1 MAAAGQP
8 EKLLDYSVKELE
20 KMVCTI
26 WLDFLYEDED
36 EDVDVLSDLKNK
48 YTIEYNDNC
57 MTLESFYYFIKK
69 QNFVLNK
76 IQFQTKKYTMNEPYF
91 LISDYREDERT
102 RYCKIYFTKY
112 EDKKTKIF
120 NFNIY
125 EDKKTKKIIIQD
137 VNNKEE
143 LISERIPFFIY
154 SFIYDNIDS
163 EEMKYHYIFS
173 HCKSFLEKIKIKIKI
188 KGVRPPNEKTK
199 LLPEATA
206 TSDSSYEKKKIPL
219 VSDKYKVTEKT
230 RLLSGPAATS
240 DSFQA
245 IPMTSLD
252 VRKAARGVV
261 AATSVSQTSQSR
273 ATQRM
278 SPQDIRK
285 AAIEEIATGRTHSMA
300 LPKEFRPAL
309 VPILPQKVVSDSF
322 VPFQLITTSMMKISQ
337 NVLKNFGKLHFPLLE
352 AIEHQQIEK
361 LKTEYRELRQETIRK
376 FHQDNELGQVIVPVD
391 DDGTCLFK
399 SISMITGI
407 DYRRLYELVNKKE
420 PEWGTDEDIE
430 LIAFILRR
438 NIVVK
443 FYIDGHP
450 NILTQRTNIQ
460 HPVGDDILLFFHGSH
475 FDPIMLRPEFR
486 HEDEAAVSGAAVSGA
501 AVSKVKSGGLYL
513 HTYFHHCY

>member
-1 MAAAGQP
+1 MAAAEQP

-20 KMVCTI
+20 KMVCNI
-26 WLDFLYEDED
+26 WLDFLYEDYD
-36 EDVDVLSDLKNK
+36 EDVDDLYDLKNK
-48 YTIEYNDNC
+48 YTIEYDDNC

-137 VNNKEE
+137 VNKEEE
-143 LISERIPFFIY
+143 LISEGIPFFIY

-163 EEMKYHYIFS
+163 EEMEYHYIFS
-173 HCKSFLEKIKIKIKI
+173 HCKSFLEKIK
-188 KGVRPPNEKTK
+188 

-206 TSDSSYEKKKIPL
+206 TSDSSYEKIKKIPL

-230 RLLSGPAATS
+230 RLLSRSTSTS

-261 AATSVSQTSQSR
+261 AATSVSQTPQSR

-278 SPQDIRK
+278 SPHDIRK
-285 AAIEEIATGRTHSMA
+285 AAIEETATVRTHQKA

-361 LKTEYRELRQETIRK
+361 LKTAYRELRQETIRK

-443 FYIDGHP
+443 FYIGRHP

-460 HPVGDDILLFFHGSH
+460 HPVGDDILLFIHGSH

-486 HEDEAAVSGAAVSGA
+486 HEDEAAVSGAAVS
-501 AVSKVKSGGLYL
+501 KVKSGGLYL